1 MRSPRWLAVALVAA
15 AAYALVGTSST
26 VLAATAGAHGMVLF
40 WRWSA
45 FFSSGVVFLVHIA
58 YERLRLGSGVAGTA
72 WHTSLAVALG
82 ALGLAAVANVR
93 EAVSAVAY
101 RPRMLVALVG
111 WPLVTAVPAF
121 VVALVVASMVRRKS
135 VAP

>member
-1 MRSPRWLAVALVAA
+1 MRARWVGLALVAGVL
-15 AAYALVGTSST
+15 YTLIGMSST

-45 FFSSGVVFLVHIA
+45 FFSSGVIFLAHIA
-58 YERLRLGSGVAGTA
+58 YERLRLGSGVRATA

-82 ALGLAAVANVR
+82 AFGLAFVANVR
-93 EAVSAVAY
+93 EAVSAAVY

-121 VVALVVASMVRRKS
+121 VAALVGAALVRRKET
-135 VAP
+135 